1 MPPAH
6 PPSDEYEEARR
17 TASAGW
23 PEAASVAVRLGMVPG
38 EVTAL
43 RQAGKL
49 LAVWLPSDH
58 RFLYPTWQ
66 FDKQGKPIPEVVAI
80 LALLRSPNGMGIG
93 VPSTG
98 WSEVE
103 WFISYHLLL
112 DGLSPAQVLVSDPAR
127 VLAIAREEFS
137 ARSG

>member
-6 PPSDEYEEARR
+6 PSHDEYEEARR
-17 TASAGW
+17 TASADW
-23 PEAASVAVRLGMVPG
+23 LDAASVAARLGKVPG
-38 EVTAL
+38 EITAL
-43 RQAGKL
+43 RKAGEL
-49 LAVWLPSDH
+49 LAVWLPSEQ

-66 FDKQGKPIPEVVAI
+66 FDERGNSIPEVVEL
-80 LALLRSPNGMGIG
+80 LALLRSPKGMGIG

-98 WSEVE
+98 WGEVE

-127 VLAIAREEFS
+127 VLAIAQEEF
-137 ARSG
+137 AA

>member
-1 MPPAH
+1 MPPSH
-6 PPSDEYEEARR
+6 PPYDEYEEARR
-17 TASAGW
+17 IASADW
-23 PEAASVAVRLGMVPG
+23 LDAASVAVRLGKVQG

-43 RQAGKL
+43 RKAGEL
-49 LAVWLPSDH
+49 LAVWLPSDQ

-66 FDKQGKPIPEVVAI
+66 FDERGNPIAEVVAL
-80 LALLRSPNGMGIG
+80 LALLRSPNGMDIG

-98 WSEVE
+98 WGEVE
-103 WFISYHLLL
+103 WFISYHVSL

-137 ARSG
+137 T